1 MEDRMNW
8 VITILGTSIG
18 KKLLMAVTGFGFIC
32 FLLVHLAG
40 NLTIYAGMDAF
51 NAYSDRLHALGP
63 IIQLAEL
70 GLLTLALVHVSIG
83 IVLFLQNLRARSS
96 RYVMNVRAGGRTIGS
111 ATMPYTGLIIL
122 LFVILHLAQF
132 HFIDKTHTSIFQI
145 VAMAFNNP
153 LYVVIYTL
161 VMGILAIHISHGF
174 WSLFQTLGANHPKY
188 SPAVFV
194 IGIGLSIVFGVGF
207 GFLPIYVA
215 FSV

>member
-1 MEDRMNW
+1 MNW
-8 VITILGTSIG
+8 VITTLGTSIG
-18 KKLLMAVTGFGFIC
+18 KKILMAVTGLGFIC

-40 NLTIYAGMDAF
+40 NLTIYGGMDAF
-51 NAYSDRLHALGP
+51 NAYSEHLHALGP
-63 IIQLAEL
+63 IIHIAEV

-83 IVLFLQNLRARSS
+83 TILFLQNLRARSS

-122 LFVILHLAQF
+122 LFVIFHLANF
-132 HFIDKTHTSIFQI
+132 HFVDKTHTSIFQI

-161 VMGILAIHISHGF
+161 AMGILAIHISHGF
-174 WSLFQTLGANHPKY
+174 WSLCQTLGANHPKY

-194 IGIGLSIVFGVGF
+194 IGISLSVVFGVGF
-207 GFLPIYVA
+207 GFIPIYVA
-215 FSV
+215 FTV